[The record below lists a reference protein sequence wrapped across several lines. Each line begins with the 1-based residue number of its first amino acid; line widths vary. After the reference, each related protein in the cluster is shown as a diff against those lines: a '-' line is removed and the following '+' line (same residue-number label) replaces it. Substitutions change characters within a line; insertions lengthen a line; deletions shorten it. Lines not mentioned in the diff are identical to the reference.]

1 MSYILRY
8 QGFFLEYL
16 KLYFLIYNMIGRE
29 KERNKLLKLYAIED
43 PQFVAIYGRRRVGK
57 TYLVTNTFEDKFTFR
72 HSGLSP
78 EEYNSDKAAARLQL
92 DHFYNSLK
100 LYGLE

>member
-16 KLYFLIYNMIGRE
+16 KLYIIIHNMIGRE

-43 PQFVAIYGRRRVGK
+43 PQFVAIHGRRREK
-57 TYLVTNTFEDKFTFR
+57 
-72 HSGLSP
+72 HI
-78 EEYNSDKAAARLQL
+78 
-92 DHFYNSLK
+92 
-100 LYGLE
+100 

>member
-1 MSYILRY
+1 
-8 QGFFLEYL
+8 
-16 KLYFLIYNMIGRE
+16 MIGRE
-29 KERNKLLKLYAIED
+29 KERNELQKLYENKD

-78 EEYNSDKAAARLQL
+78 EECNNSDKTATRLQL

>member
-1 MSYILRY
+1 
-8 QGFFLEYL
+8 
-16 KLYFLIYNMIGRE
+16 MIGRE
-29 KERNKLLKLYAIED
+29 KERNELLKLYENKD

-78 EEYNSDKAAARLQL
+78 
-92 DHFYNSLK
+92 
-100 LYGLE
+100 

>member
-1 MSYILRY
+1 MGCSWSVGVEGGPSKWKRKRTKQTTEI
-8 QGFFLEYL
+8 
-16 KLYFLIYNMIGRE
+16 ICN
-29 KERNKLLKLYAIED
+29 
-43 PQFVAIYGRRRVGK
+43 RRPSIRSNTWSTKGK
-57 TYLVTNTFEDKFTFR
+57 TYLGTNTFEDKFTFR

>member
-29 KERNKLLKLYAIED
+29 KERNELLKLYENND
-43 PQFVAIYGRRRVGK
+43 PQFVAIHGRRREK
-57 TYLVTNTFEDKFTFR
+57 
-72 HSGLSP
+72 HI
-78 EEYNSDKAAARLQL
+78 
-92 DHFYNSLK
+92 
-100 LYGLE
+100 

>member
-29 KERNKLLKLYAIED
+29 KERNKLLKLYASED
-43 PQFVAIYGRRRVGK
+43 PQFGAIHGRRR
-57 TYLVTNTFEDKFTFR
+57 
-72 HSGLSP
+72 
-78 EEYNSDKAAARLQL
+78 EE
-92 DHFYNSLK
+92 HI
-100 LYGLE
+100 

>member
-16 KLYFLIYNMIGRE
+16 KLYFLIYNKIRRE

-43 PQFVAIYGRRRVGK
+43 PQFVAIHGRRREK
-57 TYLVTNTFEDKFTFR
+57 
-72 HSGLSP
+72 HI
-78 EEYNSDKAAARLQL
+78 
-92 DHFYNSLK
+92 
-100 LYGLE
+100 